1 MSRIDEA
8 LKRAAGVYPGRTA
21 GRAAES
27 TLKLADEVPLDQYL
41 AEAPAPES
49 VKARPTTIDEP
60 AIARPRVSAFAE
72 RPLVKVTIPPDAK
85 LVIGPEVDAA
95 SVEQYRR
102 LAAMLHEAQV
112 EKGLKTVMVTSAG
125 PGDGNIW
132 FTDFDNS
139 RIGRTNASG
148 GAITLPID
156 LAPGKPNDMVA
167 GTNAWVVD
175 TDQDLHC
182 ITPAGDVTTRFSGL
196 ADPDMITRSPGG
208 AIWYGD
214 GPQLSWFTEP
224 ANCTTAPSFQGGTFG
239 FGGACPPAGD
249 EPHRYVF
256 TVYALG
262 TETLEVPGDATAAL
276 IASMLDAHAIARAE
290 FTATYGR
297 E

>member
-125 PGDGNIW
+125 PGDGKTLTVVNLGL
-132 FTDFDNS
+132 TLSESYGRRVLLVDDNHDAADS
-139 RIGRTNASG
+139 LRELLELWGHQIAVAYG
-148 GAITLPID
+148 GAEA
-156 LAPGKPNDMVA
+156 LA
-167 GTNAWVVD
+167 
-175 TDQDLHC
+175 L
-182 ITPAGDVTTRFSGL
+182 
-196 ADPDMITRSPGG
+196 
-208 AIWYGD
+208 
-214 GPQLSWFTEP
+214 
-224 ANCTTAPSFQGGTFG
+224 APSFRPDLVLCDLAMPGMDGPTVCERLHQN
-239 FGGACPPAGD
+239 PALAGVRWIAVTGYHSSPIR
-249 EPHRYVF
+249 ER
-256 TVYALG
+256 
-262 TETLEVPGDATAAL
+262 ATAAGFSGFL
-276 IASMLDAHAIARAE
+276 LKPIDPAE
-290 FTATYGR
+290 LLRQLAA
-297 E
+297 